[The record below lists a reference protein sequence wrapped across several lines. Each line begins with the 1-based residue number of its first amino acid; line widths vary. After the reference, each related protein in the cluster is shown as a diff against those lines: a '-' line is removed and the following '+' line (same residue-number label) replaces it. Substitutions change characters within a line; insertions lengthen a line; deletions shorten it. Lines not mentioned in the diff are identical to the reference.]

1 LKSDLNAATES
12 SKKVNNRQTKTK
24 TNMSDQAYFDEYDQY
39 TFEQEKF
46 TNVGNG
52 GKQRTKREVAINTN
66 RNDTNGHNR
75 KIVTKMANT
84 ETNARPRRSSS
95 SASSGTS

>member
-1 LKSDLNAATES
+1 
-12 SKKVNNRQTKTK
+12 
-24 TNMSDQAYFDEYDQY
+24 MSDQAFFDEYDQY

-46 TNVGNG
+46 TNAGNG

-84 ETNARPRRSSS
+84 EMNARPRRSSS
-95 SASSGTS
+95 SASSATS